1 MKVNKNDNLFIVFV
15 CCWFVG
21 AKIRIFPVF
30 KKTSYTNGFFLISDG
45 MSDKLEKLFIFASD
59 IKMREAIMTAIEMKY
74 SLFKEIDSIEDES
87 VLDKLA
93 AFLKSLI
100 AGSTTVNKT
109 DTEVN
114 KDGIP
119 EFIRNMSVRTGM
131 TGDEDVKEIMH
142 KHWEEKYG

>member
-1 MKVNKNDNLFIVFV
+1 
-15 CCWFVG
+15 
-21 AKIRIFPVF
+21 
-30 KKTSYTNGFFLISDG
+30 
-45 MSDKLEKLFIFASD
+45 
-59 IKMREAIMTAIEMKY
+59 MTAIEMKY
-74 SLFKEIDSIEDES
+74 SLIKEIDSIEDES

-93 AFLKSLI
+93 TFLKSLI
-100 AGSTTVNKT
+100 AGSTTTKKT

-131 TGDEDVKEIMH
+131 TGHEDVKEVMH

>member
-1 MKVNKNDNLFIVFV
+1 
-15 CCWFVG
+15 
-21 AKIRIFPVF
+21 
-30 KKTSYTNGFFLISDG
+30 
-45 MSDKLEKLFIFASD
+45 
-59 IKMREAIMTAIEMKY
+59 MTAIEMKY

-100 AGSTTVNKT
+100 AGSTAVNKT

>member
-1 MKVNKNDNLFIVFV
+1 
-15 CCWFVG
+15 
-21 AKIRIFPVF
+21 
-30 KKTSYTNGFFLISDG
+30 
-45 MSDKLEKLFIFASD
+45 
-59 IKMREAIMTAIEMKY
+59 MTTIEMKY

-87 VLDKLA
+87 VLNKLA

-100 AGSTTVNKT
+100 AGSTAVNKT